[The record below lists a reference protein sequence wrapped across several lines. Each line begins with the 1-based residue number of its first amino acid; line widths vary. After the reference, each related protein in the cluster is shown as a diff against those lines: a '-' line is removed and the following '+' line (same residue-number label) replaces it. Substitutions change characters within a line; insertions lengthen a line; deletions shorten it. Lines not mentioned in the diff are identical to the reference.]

1 MRKNLLLTT
10 ALVGVAFA
18 FPAMAGDTQNPPAD
32 ETITHEAIYTNE
44 TGTTVADGTVFEGL
58 KQESA
63 DSQNA
68 GAVTVNTQ
76 GSIVIGNDVKFLGNN
91 SVAAGGAMKALSG
104 FEIGNNVT
112 FEGNTSEKGGA
123 ALYIRQSPNTGA
135 TDPVASTTA
144 KIGDGAKFIDN
155 HASDSWHGGAIAVEY
170 APEGLTIG
178 KNALFEKNSGGHG
191 GAIGLWV
198 SGNDNITD
206 KVASVL
212 KIGDGAQ
219 FIGNEAK
226 NIKGEN
232 PDGYDGRGGALF
244 INDGA
249 QAELGTATF
258 EGNTAKEW
266 GGAIY
271 VGSNILPDLPEGSTN
286 SLKLGKSTFTGNTA
300 VSGGAIFVDAV
311 AGEAGQSVVE
321 IASGSEFINNKAD
334 GGTGGAIYNRGII
347 APLDN
352 VTFKGNTAENGGGA
366 ITNSSGTI
374 EAITNS
380 LFENNSSTRTG
391 GAIYNNGKG
400 TTNAIIGLISN
411 TTFKNNS
418 TTTNGGA
425 IFNGGSTKSTITLVN
440 TTFEGNNADTG
451 GAITSSGIMNISNST
466 FSNNWAKTQ
475 GGALNVDGEVNFSG
489 ENTFTNNK
497 IASSAEEFETS
508 TTYSDIHLQ
517 KASSAIDVSGTL
529 NLDGGISGEGDV
541 TFDNVTVNITENTTF
556 EDENK
561 ISYDYVGE
569 NNLGLIVNKGE
580 ESATFNLANLKIAS
594 EEDAEGFNLVDN
606 ALYNFSE
613 GEEENTLVAEQKSA
627 DEVASSLGATGSQAA
642 AIQAA
647 LFSEG
652 ESDNEAFNG
661 FTEALNS
668 GLQSADKAQVAAAKA
683 ATEMLTADANP
694 VVRTV
699 ETDIHNMVFSAVSDE
714 LNGEGGAI
722 AEGKSSGDTF
732 KQVKA
737 WIRGLFNRADHES
750 TSKASGFDAD
760 IYGVA
765 MGIDKQIN
773 NAVKLGVGYAYSQA
787 DISSG
792 IRDTDVD
799 THTAILYGQYR
810 PANWYINTVVAYNW
824 SDYDEKKAALGYSA
838 DASYDVESLGIQSMY
853 GYETKLGEYDLTPEA
868 GLRYAHISRDGYT
881 DALGTSV
888 ASDDSDILTAV
899 VGAKVAK
906 DYTIGCNTIVRPEL
920 KAAVTYDLFDD
931 GNNSY
936 VSLANG
942 SAYRVNGEKLDR
954 LGFEFGAKVATEV
967 SDNLEISAGWE
978 GRFRE
983 DYQDHT
989 AMLNAKYSF

>member
-68 GAVTVNTQ
+68 GAVTVDTQ
-76 GSIVIGNDVKFLGNN
+76 GSIVIGNNVDFMGNS

-112 FEGNTSEKGGA
+112 FEGNTSEKGGG

-144 KIGDGAKFIDN
+144 KIGDNATF
-155 HASDSWHGGAIAVEY
+155 DSNKAGGDSANSWLGGAIAVEY
-170 APEGLTIG
+170 APEGLEIG
-178 KNALFEKNSGGHG
+178 DNATFSNNEAQQG
-191 GAIGLWV
+191 GAIAVWV
-198 SGNDNITD
+198 SENDIEN
-206 KVASVL
+206 KVASTL
-212 KIGDGAQ
+212 TIGDGAT
-219 FIGNEAK
+219 FSGNIAHNNKEGK
-226 NIKGEN
+226 
-232 PDGYDGRGGALF
+232 DGNGGALF

-249 QAELGTATF
+249 LAELGTATF
-258 EGNTAKEW
+258 EDNTAKEW

-271 VGSNILPDLPEGSTN
+271 VGSNILPDLPEGSIN
-286 SLKLGKSTFTGNTA
+286 SLKLGKSTFTGNSA

-311 AGEAGQSVVE
+311 AGKADQSVIE
-321 IASGSEFINNKAD
+321 IASGSEFIDNKAN
-334 GGTGGAIYNRGII
+334 GGTGGAIYNRGTI

-352 VTFKGNTAENGGGA
+352 VTFKGNTSTAGGGA
-366 ITNSSGTI
+366 ILNSGGEMEIVNSTFTENSSESG
-374 EAITNS
+374 
-380 LFENNSSTRTG
+380 G
-391 GAIYNNGKG
+391 GAIYNIARDNTYDSSMK
-400 TTNAIIGLISN
+400 ISN
-411 TTFKNNS
+411 TLFENNYS
-418 TTTNGGA
+418 KTNGGA
-425 IFNGGSTKSTITLVN
+425 IFNGGTETNTLELNNV
-440 TTFEGNNADTG
+440 TFRGNHAAAG
-451 GAITSSGIMNISNST
+451 GAISASGAVTVNNST
-466 FSNNWAKTQ
+466 FENNYATTEDQ
-475 GGALNVDGEVNFSG
+475 GGAYKIADGTTTFTGV
-489 ENTFTNNK
+489 NTFKNNK
-497 IASSAEEFETS
+497 IVAEGEDFADSSVYNDIYLASAKNSAAVFK
-508 TTYSDIHLQ
+508 D
-517 KASSAIDVSGTL
+517 TL
-529 NLDGGISGEGDV
+529 NLEGGISGEGGV

-556 EDENK
+556 GDK

-569 NNLGLIVNKGE
+569 NSLGLIVNKGE

-594 EEDAEGFNLVDN
+594 EEDTEGFNLVDN
-606 ALYNFSE
+606 ALYNY
-613 GEEENTLVAEQKSA
+613 GEIEEDGTLTAEQKSA

-647 LFSEG
+647 LFSES

-942 SAYRVNGEKLDR
+942 GAYRVNGEKLDR

>member
-104 FEIGNNVT
+104 FEIGNNVE
-112 FEGNTSEKGGA
+112 FNGNTSEKGGG

-144 KIGDGAKFIDN
+144 KIGDGATFESNKAGGEN
-155 HASDSWHGGAIAVEY
+155 ANSWLGGAIAIEY
-170 APEGLTIG
+170 APEGLEIG
-178 KNALFEKNSGGHG
+178 DNATFSKNEAQQG
-191 GAIGLWV
+191 GAIAVWV
-198 SGNDNITD
+198 SENDIEN
-206 KVASVL
+206 KVASTL
-212 KIGDGAQ
+212 TIGDGAT
-219 FIGNEAK
+219 FSDNIAHNNTEGADGN
-226 NIKGEN
+226 
-232 PDGYDGRGGALF
+232 GGALF

-249 QAELGTATF
+249 NVTLGQTTF
-258 EGNTAKEW
+258 ENNKADN
-266 GGAIY
+266 A
-271 VGSNILPDLPEGSTN
+271 
-286 SLKLGKSTFTGNTA
+286 
-300 VSGGAIFVDAV
+300 GGAIFVGPNV
-311 AGEAGQSVVE
+311 IGGLEENYLQ
-321 IASGSEFINNKAD
+321 IASGSEFIGNSAVR
-334 GGTGGAIYNRGII
+334 GGAIYSNGHIG
-347 APLDN
+347 ALDN
-352 VTFKGNTAENGGGA
+352 VTFKGNTATMGGGA

-374 EAITNS
+374 DAITNS
-380 LFENNSSTRTG
+380 KFIGNHSDSAG
-391 GAIYNNGKG
+391 GAIYNNGG
-400 TTNAIIGLISN
+400 TNFASIGLISN
-411 TTFKNNS
+411 TSFEGNY
-418 TTTNGGA
+418 TTKGNGGA
-425 IFNGGSTKSTITLVN
+425 IFNGGSAGSSLVLDN
-440 TTFEGNNADTG
+440 VTFDGNHAGATDGKGGAG
-451 GAITSSGIMNISNST
+451 GAISASNDVTINNST
-466 FSNNWAKTQ
+466 FINNYAATD
-475 GGALNVDGEVNFSG
+475 GGALNVVDGAIAFTG

-497 IASSAEEFETS
+497 IASSAEEFEIS

-529 NLDGGISGEGDV
+529 NLDGGISGLG
-541 TFDNVTVNITENTTF
+541 TAGFNDNATLNITSNTTIADTVTVTT
-556 EDENK
+556 
-561 ISYDYVGE
+561 GE
-569 NNLGLIVNKGE
+569 NVNLGLIVNKGVK
-580 ESATFNLANLKIAS
+580 SADFKLANLTIAS
-594 EEDAEGFNLVDN
+594 EEGAEGFNLVDN
-606 ALYNFSE
+606 ALYNY
-613 GEEENTLVAEQKSA
+613 GEIGEDGTLTAEQKSA

-668 GLQSADKAQVAAAKA
+668 GLQSADKTQVAAAKA

-824 SDYDEKKAALGYSA
+824 SDYDEKKAALGYRA

-942 SAYRVNGEKLDR
+942 GAYRVNGEKLDR

>member
-18 FPAMAGDTQNPPAD
+18 FPAMAADPQNPPAE
-32 ETITHEAIYTNE
+32 ETAIYTNE
-44 TGTTVADGTVFEGL
+44 TGKTVADGTIFNGL
-58 KQESA
+58 ANTTVAQ
-63 DSQNA
+63 QA
-68 GAVTVNTQ
+68 GAVTVDTQ
-76 GSIVIGNDVKFLGNN
+76 GSIVIGNNVQFTGN
-91 SVAAGGAMKALSG
+91 SSDWSGGAMKALSG

-112 FEGNTSEKGGA
+112 FEGNTSEKGGG
-123 ALYIRQSPNTGA
+123 ALYIRQSPNTSA
-135 TDPVASTTA
+135 TTPVPVASTTA
-144 KIGDGAKFIDN
+144 KIGDNATF
-155 HASDSWHGGAIAVEY
+155 DSNKAGGDSANSWLGGAIAVEY
-170 APEGLTIG
+170 APEGLEIG
-178 KNALFEKNSGGHG
+178 DNATFSNNEAQQG
-191 GAIGLWV
+191 GAIAVWV
-198 SGNDNITD
+198 SENDIEN
-206 KVASVL
+206 KVASTL
-212 KIGDGAQ
+212 TIGDGAT
-219 FIGNEAK
+219 FSGNIA
-226 NIKGEN
+226 NNNDKGA
-232 PDGYDGRGGALF
+232 DGNGGALF

-249 QAELGTATF
+249 NVTLGQTTF
-258 EGNTAKEW
+258 ENNKADN
-266 GGAIY
+266 A
-271 VGSNILPDLPEGSTN
+271 
-286 SLKLGKSTFTGNTA
+286 
-300 VSGGAIFVDAV
+300 GGAIFVGSNV
-311 AGEAGQSVVE
+311 REGLGEGAENYLQ
-321 IASGSEFINNKAD
+321 IASGSEFTGNNAKL
-334 GGTGGAIYNRGII
+334 GGAIYSNGHIG
-347 APLDN
+347 ALDN
-352 VTFKGNTAENGGGA
+352 VTFKGNYAVAGGGA
-366 ITNSSGTI
+366 ILNSAGTI
-374 EAITNS
+374 DAITNS
-380 LFENNSSTRTG
+380 TFEGNYSESAG
-391 GAIYNNGKG
+391 GAIYNKG
-400 TTNAIIGLISN
+400 SSTSGDASIGLINN
-411 TTFKNNS
+411 TTFKDNH
-418 TTTNGGA
+418 TTKGNGGA
-425 IFNGGSTKSTITLVN
+425 IFNGGTTGTSLVLDN
-440 TTFEGNNADTG
+440 VTFDGNHAGATDGKGGAG
-451 GAITSSGIMNISNST
+451 GAISASGDVTINNST
-466 FSNNWAKTQ
+466 FTNNYAATD
-475 GGALNVDGEVNFSG
+475 GGALNVVDGAIAFTG

-517 KASSAIDVSGTL
+517 KTSSAIDVSGTL
-529 NLDGGISGEGDV
+529 NLDGGISGLGTAD
-541 TFDNVTVNITENTTF
+541 FNDNATLNITSNTTIADGVTVTT
-556 EDENK
+556 
-561 ISYDYVGE
+561 GE
-569 NNLGLIVNKGE
+569 NVNLGLIVNKGK
-580 ESATFNLANLKIAS
+580 ESATFNLANLTIANADN
-594 EEDAEGFNLVDN
+594 EYNGFNLVDN
-606 ALYNFSE
+606 ALYNY
-613 GEEENTLVAEQKSA
+613 GEIEEDGTLTAEQKSA

-668 GLQSADKAQVAAAKA
+668 GLQSADKPQVAAAKA

-750 TSKASGFDAD
+750 TSKARGFDAD

>member
-18 FPAMAGDTQNPPAD
+18 FPAMANEAENPPAE
-32 ETITHEAIYTNE
+32 ETAIYTNE
-44 TGTTVADGTVFEGL
+44 TGKTVADGTIFNGL
-58 KQESA
+58 ANTTVAQ
-63 DSQNA
+63 QA
-68 GAVTVNTQ
+68 GAVTVDTQ
-76 GSIVIGNDVKFLGNN
+76 GSIVIGNNVQFTGN
-91 SVAAGGAMKALSG
+91 SSDWSGGAMKALSG
-104 FEIGNNVT
+104 FEIGNKAEFKN
-112 FEGNTSEKGGA
+112 NISNQGGG
-123 ALYIRQSPNTGA
+123 ALYIRQSPNTGSEDA
-135 TDPVASTTA
+135 VASTTA
-144 KIGDGAKFIDN
+144 KIGDNATFSGNKAGGET
-155 HASDSWHGGAIAVEY
+155 ASSWLGGAIAVEY
-170 APEGLTIG
+170 APEGL
-178 KNALFEKNSGGHG
+178 E
-191 GAIGLWV
+191 
-198 SGNDNITD
+198 
-206 KVASVL
+206 
-212 KIGDGAQ
+212 IGDGAT
-219 FIGNEAK
+219 FSKNEAQQGGA
-226 NIKGEN
+226 IAVWVSEN
-232 PDGYDGRGGALF
+232 EIEGKKASTLTIGDGATFSENKANGVAGNGGALF
-244 INDGA
+244 VNDGA
-249 QAELGTATF
+249 QATLGRSTF
-258 EGNTAKEW
+258 EKNVADN
-266 GGAIY
+266 A
-271 VGSNILPDLPEGSTN
+271 
-286 SLKLGKSTFTGNTA
+286 
-300 VSGGAIFVDAV
+300 GGAIFVGPNV
-311 AGEAGQSVVE
+311 REELGEGAENYLQ
-321 IASGSEFINNKAD
+321 IASGSEFTGNNAKL
-334 GGTGGAIYNRGII
+334 GGAIYSNGHIG
-347 APLDN
+347 ALDN
-352 VTFKGNTAENGGGA
+352 VTFKGNYAVAGGGA
-366 ITNSSGTI
+366 ILNSAGTI
-374 EAITNS
+374 DAITNS
-380 LFENNSSTRTG
+380 TFEGNYSESAG
-391 GAIYNNGKG
+391 GAIYNKG
-400 TTNAIIGLISN
+400 SSTSGDASIGLINN
-411 TTFKNNS
+411 TTFKDNH
-418 TTTNGGA
+418 TTKGNGGA
-425 IFNGGSTKSTITLVN
+425 IFNGGTTTSSLVLDN
-440 TTFEGNNADTG
+440 VTFDGNHAGATDGKGGAG
-451 GAITSSGIMNISNST
+451 GAISASGDVTINNST
-466 FSNNWAKTQ
+466 FTNNYAATD
-475 GGALNVDGEVNFSG
+475 GGALNVVDGAIAFTG
-489 ENTFTNNK
+489 ENTFSNNK
-497 IASSAEEFETS
+497 IVSSGTFEDSTTYNDINLQKETS
-508 TTYSDIHLQ
+508 TINVD
-517 KASSAIDVSGTL
+517 GTL
-529 NLDGGISGEGDV
+529 TLDGGIDGQGKAN
-541 TFDNVTVNITENTTF
+541 FADNSTLNITTHTTIG
-556 EDENK
+556 EDVVMSTGSNV
-561 ISYDYVGE
+561 S
-569 NNLGLIVNKGE
+569 LGLIVDKGVSE
-580 ESATFNLANLKIAS
+580 ATFNLDNITLA
-594 EEDAEGFNLVDN
+594 EEGTAGFNLSDN
-606 ALYNFSE
+606 ALYNVNVVEGADSQYTLTKKSDSE
-613 GEEENTLVAEQKSA
+613 L
-627 DEVASSLGATGSQAA
+627 ASSLGVAGSQAT
-642 AIQAA
+642 A
-647 LFSEG
+647 LASALSG
-652 ESDNEAFNG
+652 EASSNEAFNG
-661 FTEALNS
+661 FTDALNTAI
-668 GLQSADKAQVAAAKA
+668 QSANKGQVAAAA
-683 ATEMLTADANP
+683 NAIDMLTADANP

-699 ETDIHNMVFSAVSDE
+699 ETDIHNMVFSAVNDE

>member
-32 ETITHEAIYTNE
+32 TTTTKQEAIYTNE

-91 SVAAGGAMKALSG
+91 SIAAGGAMKALSG

-112 FEGNTSEKGGA
+112 FEGNTSEKGGG

-144 KIGDGAKFIDN
+144 KIGDGATFESNKAGGEN
-155 HASDSWHGGAIAVEY
+155 ANSWLGGAIAIEY
-170 APEGLTIG
+170 APEGLEIG
-178 KNALFEKNSGGHG
+178 DNATFSKNEAQQG
-191 GAIGLWV
+191 GAIAVWV
-198 SGNDNITD
+198 SENDIEN
-206 KVASVL
+206 KVASTL
-212 KIGDGAQ
+212 TIGDGAT
-219 FIGNEAK
+219 FSDNIAHNNTEGADGN
-226 NIKGEN
+226 
-232 PDGYDGRGGALF
+232 GGALF

-249 QAELGTATF
+249 NVTLGQTTF
-258 EGNTAKEW
+258 ENNKADN
-266 GGAIY
+266 A
-271 VGSNILPDLPEGSTN
+271 
-286 SLKLGKSTFTGNTA
+286 
-300 VSGGAIFVDAV
+300 GGAIFVGPNV
-311 AGEAGQSVVE
+311 IEGLEENYLQ
-321 IASGSEFINNKAD
+321 IASGSEFIGNSAVR
-334 GGTGGAIYNRGII
+334 GGAIYSNGHIG
-347 APLDN
+347 ALDN
-352 VTFKGNTAENGGGA
+352 VTFKGNTATDGGGA
-366 ITNSSGTI
+366 ILNSAGTI
-374 EAITNS
+374 DAITNS
-380 LFENNSSTRTG
+380 LFENNSSTSTG
-391 GAIYNNGKG
+391 GAIYNKGKDD
-400 TTNAIIGLISN
+400 TTHAIIGLISN

-425 IFNGGSTKSTITLVN
+425 IFNGGSTESTITLVN

-508 TTYSDIHLQ
+508 TTYSDIHLN
-517 KASSAIDVSGTL
+517 KSGSKLGKITVDGTL
-529 NLDGGISGEGDV
+529 NLDGGISGTGDAG
-541 TFDNVTVNITENTTF
+541 FKDNATLNITSNTTIADGVTVTT
-556 EDENK
+556 
-561 ISYDYVGE
+561 GE
-569 NNLGLIVNKGE
+569 NVNLGLIVNKGE

-668 GLQSADKAQVAAAKA
+668 GLQSADKTQVAAAKA

>member
-18 FPAMAGDTQNPPAD
+18 FPAMANDTQNPPAD

-76 GSIVIGNDVKFLGNN
+76 GSIVIGNNVDFMGNS

-112 FEGNTSEKGGA
+112 FEGNTSKKGGG

-144 KIGDGAKFIDN
+144 KIGNNATF
-155 HASDSWHGGAIAVEY
+155 DSNKAGGDSANSWLGGAIAVEY
-170 APEGLTIG
+170 APEGLEIG
-178 KNALFEKNSGGHG
+178 DNATFSNNEAQQG
-191 GAIGLWV
+191 GAIAVWV
-198 SGNDNITD
+198 SENDIEN
-206 KVASVL
+206 KVASSL
-212 KIGDGAQ
+212 RIGDGAT
-219 FIGNEAK
+219 FSGNIAHNNKEGK
-226 NIKGEN
+226 
-232 PDGYDGRGGALF
+232 DGNGGALF

-249 QAELGTATF
+249 NVTLGQTTF
-258 EGNTAKEW
+258 ENNKADN
-266 GGAIY
+266 A
-271 VGSNILPDLPEGSTN
+271 
-286 SLKLGKSTFTGNTA
+286 
-300 VSGGAIFVDAV
+300 GGAIFVGPDV
-311 AGEAGQSVVE
+311 REGLEENYLQ
-321 IASGSEFINNKAD
+321 IASGSEFIGNSAVR
-334 GGTGGAIYNRGII
+334 GGAIYSNGHIG
-347 APLDN
+347 ALDN
-352 VTFKGNTAENGGGA
+352 VTFKGNTAVSGGGA
-366 ITNSSGTI
+366 ILNSAGTM

-380 LFENNSSTRTG
+380 LFENNSSTSTG
-391 GAIYNNGKG
+391 GAIYNKGNG

-425 IFNGGSTKSTITLVN
+425 IFNGGSTESTITLVN
-440 TTFEGNNADTG
+440 TTFDGNNADKG

-508 TTYSDIHLQ
+508 TTYSDIHLNQ
-517 KASSAIDVSGTL
+517 GNGKGTITVDGTL
-529 NLDGGISGEGDV
+529 NLDGGISGTGYAG
-541 TFDNVTVNITENTTF
+541 FNDNATLNITSNTTIADGVTVTT
-556 EDENK
+556 
-561 ISYDYVGE
+561 GE
-569 NNLGLIVNKGE
+569 NVNLGLIVNKGE

-606 ALYNFSE
+606 ALYNY
-613 GEEENTLVAEQKSA
+613 GEIEEDGTLTAEQKSA

-668 GLQSADKAQVAAAKA
+668 GLQSADKAQVTAAKA

-699 ETDIHNMVFSAVSDE
+699 ETDIHNMVFLAVSDE

-868 GLRYAHISRDGYT
+868 GLRYAHISRDSYT

-920 KAAVTYDLFDD
+920 NAAVTYDLFDD

-983 DYQDHT
+983 DYHDHT

>member
-18 FPAMAGDTQNPPAD
+18 FPAMANEAENPPAD
-32 ETITHEAIYTNE
+32 TTTTKQEAIYTNE
-44 TGTTVADGTVFEGL
+44 TGTTVANGTVFEGL
-58 KQESA
+58 KQE
-63 DSQNA
+63 DTQSQNA

-144 KIGDGAKFIDN
+144 KIGDDAKFIGN

-232 PDGYDGRGGALF
+232 PDGYDSRGGALF

-258 EGNTAKEW
+258 
-266 GGAIY
+266 
-271 VGSNILPDLPEGSTN
+271 
-286 SLKLGKSTFTGNTA
+286 
-300 VSGGAIFVDAV
+300 
-311 AGEAGQSVVE
+311 
-321 IASGSEFINNKAD
+321 
-334 GGTGGAIYNRGII
+334 
-347 APLDN
+347 
-352 VTFKGNTAENGGGA
+352 
-366 ITNSSGTI
+366 
-374 EAITNS
+374 
-380 LFENNSSTRTG
+380 
-391 GAIYNNGKG
+391 
-400 TTNAIIGLISN
+400 
-411 TTFKNNS
+411 
-418 TTTNGGA
+418 
-425 IFNGGSTKSTITLVN
+425 
-440 TTFEGNNADTG
+440 
-451 GAITSSGIMNISNST
+451 
-466 FSNNWAKTQ
+466 
-475 GGALNVDGEVNFSG
+475 
-489 ENTFTNNK
+489 
-497 IASSAEEFETS
+497 
-508 TTYSDIHLQ
+508 
-517 KASSAIDVSGTL
+517 
-529 NLDGGISGEGDV
+529 
-541 TFDNVTVNITENTTF
+541 
-556 EDENK
+556 
-561 ISYDYVGE
+561 
-569 NNLGLIVNKGE
+569 
-580 ESATFNLANLKIAS
+580 NLANLKIAS
-594 EEDAEGFNLVDN
+594 EEGAEGFNLVDN
-606 ALYNFSE
+606 ALYNY
-613 GEEENTLVAEQKSA
+613 GEIEEDGTLTAEQKSA

-652 ESDNEAFNG
+652 ESNNEAFNG

-668 GLQSADKAQVAAAKA
+668 GLQSADKTQVAAAKA

-714 LNGEGGAI
+714 LNSEGGAI

-810 PANWYINTVVAYNW
+810 PANWYINTVIAYNW

>member
-44 TGTTVADGTVFEGL
+44 TGTTVANGTVFEGL

-170 APEGLTIG
+170 APEGLEIG
-178 KNALFEKNSGGHG
+178 DNATFSKNEAQQG
-191 GAIGLWV
+191 GAIAVWV
-198 SGNDNITD
+198 SENDIEN
-206 KVASVL
+206 KVASTL
-212 KIGDGAQ
+212 TIGDGAT
-219 FIGNEAK
+219 FSGNIAHNNTEGA
-226 NIKGEN
+226 
-232 PDGYDGRGGALF
+232 DGNGGALF

-249 QAELGTATF
+249 NVTLGQTTF
-258 EGNTAKEW
+258 ENNKADN
-266 GGAIY
+266 A
-271 VGSNILPDLPEGSTN
+271 
-286 SLKLGKSTFTGNTA
+286 
-300 VSGGAIFVDAV
+300 GGAIFVGSNV
-311 AGEAGQSVVE
+311 REGLEENYLQ
-321 IASGSEFINNKAD
+321 IAAGSEFIGNSAVR
-334 GGTGGAIYNRGII
+334 GGAIYSNGHIG
-347 APLDN
+347 ALDN
-352 VTFKGNTAENGGGA
+352 VTFKGNTATDGGGA
-366 ITNSSGTI
+366 ILNSAGTI
-374 EAITNS
+374 DAITNS
-380 LFENNSSTRTG
+380 LFENNSSTSTG
-391 GAIYNNGKG
+391 GAIYNKGKDD
-400 TTNAIIGLISN
+400 TTHAIIGLISN
-411 TTFKNNS
+411 TTFRNNS

-425 IFNGGSTKSTITLVN
+425 IFNGGSTESTITLVN

-466 FSNNWAKTQ
+466 FSNNYAATD
-475 GGALNVDGEVNFSG
+475 GGALNVVDGAIAFTG

-517 KASSAIDVSGTL
+517 KTSSAIDVSGTL
-529 NLDGGISGEGDV
+529 NLDGGISGTGDAG
-541 TFDNVTVNITENTTF
+541 FKDNATLNITSNTPIADGVTVTT
-556 EDENK
+556 
-561 ISYDYVGE
+561 GE
-569 NNLGLIVNKGE
+569 NVNLGLIVNKDE

-627 DEVASSLGATGSQAA
+627 DEVASSLGATSSQAA

-668 GLQSADKAQVAAAKA
+668 GLQSADKTQVAAAKA

-824 SDYDEKKAALGYSA
+824 SDYDEKKAALGYRA

-888 ASDDSDILTAV
+888 ASDDSDILTLTAV

-942 SAYRVNGEKLDR
+942 GAYRVNGEKLDR

>member
-18 FPAMAGDTQNPPAD
+18 SPAMANEAENPPAD

-76 GSIVIGNDVKFLGNN
+76 GSIVIGNDVEFSDN
-91 SVAAGGAMKALSG
+91 SSDWSGGAMKALSG
-104 FEIGNNVT
+104 FEIGNKAEFKN
-112 FEGNTSEKGGA
+112 NISNQGGG
-123 ALYIRQSPNTGA
+123 ALYIRQSPNTGSEDA
-135 TDPVASTTA
+135 VASTTA
-144 KIGDGAKFIDN
+144 KIGDNATFSGNKAGGET
-155 HASDSWHGGAIAVEY
+155 ASSWLGGAIAVEY
-170 APEGLTIG
+170 APEGL
-178 KNALFEKNSGGHG
+178 E
-191 GAIGLWV
+191 
-198 SGNDNITD
+198 
-206 KVASVL
+206 
-212 KIGDGAQ
+212 IGDGAT
-219 FIGNEAK
+219 FSKNEAQQGGA
-226 NIKGEN
+226 IAVWVSEN
-232 PDGYDGRGGALF
+232 EIEGKKASTLTIGDGATFSENKANGVAGNGGALF
-244 INDGA
+244 VNDGA
-249 QAELGTATF
+249 QATLGRSTF
-258 EGNTAKEW
+258 EKNVADN
-266 GGAIY
+266 A
-271 VGSNILPDLPEGSTN
+271 
-286 SLKLGKSTFTGNTA
+286 
-300 VSGGAIFVDAV
+300 GGAIFVGPNV
-311 AGEAGQSVVE
+311 REELGEGAENYLQ
-321 IASGSEFINNKAD
+321 IASGSEFTGNNAKL
-334 GGTGGAIYNRGII
+334 GGAIYSNGHIG
-347 APLDN
+347 ALDN
-352 VTFKGNTAENGGGA
+352 VTFKGNYAVAGGGA
-366 ITNSSGTI
+366 ILNSAGTI
-374 EAITNS
+374 DAITNS
-380 LFENNSSTRTG
+380 TFEGNYSESAG
-391 GAIYNNGKG
+391 GAIYNKG
-400 TTNAIIGLISN
+400 SSTSGDASIGLINN
-411 TTFKNNS
+411 TTFKDNH
-418 TTTNGGA
+418 TTKGNGGA
-425 IFNGGSTKSTITLVN
+425 IFNGGTTTSSLVLDN
-440 TTFEGNNADTG
+440 VTFDGNHAGATDGKGGAG
-451 GAITSSGIMNISNST
+451 GAISASGDVTINNST
-466 FSNNWAKTQ
+466 FTNNYAATD
-475 GGALNVDGEVNFSG
+475 GGALNVVDGAIAFTG

-517 KASSAIDVSGTL
+517 KTSSAIDVSGTL
-529 NLDGGISGEGDV
+529 NLDGGISGLGTAD
-541 TFDNVTVNITENTTF
+541 FNDNATLNITSNTTIADGVTVTT
-556 EDENK
+556 
-561 ISYDYVGE
+561 GE
-569 NNLGLIVNKGE
+569 NVNLGLIVNKGK
-580 ESATFNLANLKIAS
+580 ESATFNLANLTIANADN
-594 EEDAEGFNLVDN
+594 EYNGFNLVDN
-606 ALYNFSE
+606 ALYNY
-613 GEEENTLVAEQKSA
+613 GEIEEDGTLTAEQKSA

-652 ESDNEAFNG
+652 ESNNEAFNG

-668 GLQSADKAQVAAAKA
+668 GLQSADKPQVAAAKA

-750 TSKASGFDAD
+750 TSKARGFDAD

>member
-18 FPAMAGDTQNPPAD
+18 FPAMANDTQNPPAD
-32 ETITHEAIYTNE
+32 ETITHKAIYTNE

-76 GSIVIGNDVKFLGNN
+76 GSIVIGNNVDFMGNS

-112 FEGNTSEKGGA
+112 FEGNTSEKGGG

-170 APEGLTIG
+170 APEGLEIG
-178 KNALFEKNSGGHG
+178 DNATFSNNEAQQG
-191 GAIGLWV
+191 GAIAVWV
-198 SGNDNITD
+198 SENDNIENR
-206 KVASVL
+206 VASVL
-212 KIGDGAQ
+212 NLGNNATFSENKATNGDGGAIHLDQ
-219 FIGNEAK
+219 GAK
-226 NIKGEN
+226 AN
-232 PDGYDGRGGALF
+232 
-244 INDGA
+244 
-249 QAELGTATF
+249 LGKTTF
-258 EGNTAKEW
+258 SENTASNA

-271 VGSNILPDLPEGSTN
+271 IGGNIQEGLEDKSA
-286 SLKLGKSTFTGNTA
+286 LELGA
-300 VSGGAIFVDAV
+300 
-311 AGEAGQSVVE
+311 
-321 IASGSEFINNKAD
+321 GSEFIGNSAVR
-334 GGTGGAIYNRGII
+334 GGAIANKGHIG
-347 APLDN
+347 ALDN
-352 VTFKGNTAENGGGA
+352 VTFKGNTAVSGGGA
-366 ITNSSGTI
+366 ILNAQGTI
-374 EAITNS
+374 DAITNS
-380 LFENNSSTRTG
+380 LFENNSSTSTG

-425 IFNGGSTKSTITLVN
+425 IFNGGSTESTITLVN
-440 TTFEGNNADTG
+440 TTFEGNNADKG

-508 TTYSDIHLQ
+508 TTYSDIHLNQ
-517 KASSAIDVSGTL
+517 GNGKGTITVDGTL
-529 NLDGGISGEGDV
+529 NLDGGISGTGYAG
-541 TFDNVTVNITENTTF
+541 FNDNATLNITSNTTIADGVTVTT
-556 EDENK
+556 
-561 ISYDYVGE
+561 GE
-569 NNLGLIVNKGE
+569 NVNLGLIVNKGE

-613 GEEENTLVAEQKSA
+613 GEEENTLTAEQKSA

-668 GLQSADKAQVAAAKA
+668 GLQSADKTQVAAAKA

-824 SDYDEKKAALGYSA
+824 SDYDEKKAALGYRA

-942 SAYRVNGEKLDR
+942 SAYRVNGEKLNR

>member
-18 FPAMAGDTQNPPAD
+18 FPAMADDTQNPPAD

-44 TGTTVADGTVFEGL
+44 TGTTVADGAVFEGL

-76 GSIVIGNDVKFLGNN
+76 GSIVIGNNVDFMGNS

-112 FEGNTSEKGGA
+112 FEGNTSEKGGG

-144 KIGDGAKFIDN
+144 KIGNNATF
-155 HASDSWHGGAIAVEY
+155 DSNKAGGDSANSWLGGAIAVEY

-226 NIKGEN
+226 NIKGESS
-232 PDGYDGRGGALF
+232 DGYDGRGGALF

-249 QAELGTATF
+249 LAELGTATF
-258 EGNTAKEW
+258 EDNTAKEW

-271 VGSNILPDLPEGSTN
+271 VGSNILPDLPDGSIN
-286 SLKLGKSTFTGNTA
+286 SLKLGKSTFTGNSA

-321 IASGSEFINNKAD
+321 IASGSEFIDNKAN
-334 GGTGGAIYNRGII
+334 GGIGGAIYNRGTI

-352 VTFKGNTAENGGGA
+352 VTFKGNSSSNGGGA
-366 ITNSSGTI
+366 ILNSGGEMEIVNSTFTENSSKSG
-374 EAITNS
+374 
-380 LFENNSSTRTG
+380 G
-391 GAIYNNGKG
+391 GAIYNIARDNTYDSSMK
-400 TTNAIIGLISN
+400 ISN
-411 TTFKNNS
+411 TLFENNYS
-418 TTTNGGA
+418 KTNGGA
-425 IFNGGSTKSTITLVN
+425 IFNGGTETNKLELNNV
-440 TTFEGNNADTG
+440 TFRGNHAAAG
-451 GAITSSGIMNISNST
+451 GAISASGAVTVNNSM
-466 FSNNWAKTQ
+466 FENNYATTEDQ
-475 GGALNVDGEVNFSG
+475 GGAYKIADGTTTFTGV
-489 ENTFTNNK
+489 NTFKNNK
-497 IASSAEEFETS
+497 IVAEGVDFADSSVYNDIYLASAEN
-508 TTYSDIHLQ
+508 
-517 KASSAIDVSGTL
+517 SAAVFKDTL
-529 NLDGGISGEGDV
+529 NLEGGISGEGGV

-556 EDENK
+556 GDK

-569 NNLGLIVNKGE
+569 NSLGLIVNKGE

-594 EEDAEGFNLVDN
+594 EEDAEGFNLADN
-606 ALYNFSE
+606 VLYNY
-613 GEEENTLVAEQKSA
+613 GEIEEDGTLTAEQKSA

-668 GLQSADKAQVAAAKA
+668 GLQSADKAQVATTKA

-936 VSLANG
+936 V
-942 SAYRVNGEKLDR
+942 
-954 LGFEFGAKVATEV
+954 TEV

>member
-18 FPAMAGDTQNPPAD
+18 FPAIANEAQNPPAD

-76 GSIVIGNDVKFLGNN
+76 GSIVIGNNVDFMGNS

-112 FEGNTSEKGGA
+112 FEGNTSKKGGG

-144 KIGDGAKFIDN
+144 KIGDDATFESNKAGG
-155 HASDSWHGGAIAVEY
+155 DSANSWLGGAIAVEY
-170 APEGLTIG
+170 ASEGLEIG
-178 KNALFEKNSGGHG
+178 DNATFSNNEAQQG
-191 GAIGLWV
+191 GAIAVWV
-198 SGNDNITD
+198 SENDIEN
-206 KVASVL
+206 KVASSL
-212 KIGDGAQ
+212 RIGDGAT
-219 FIGNEAK
+219 FSGNIAHNNTEGA
-226 NIKGEN
+226 
-232 PDGYDGRGGALF
+232 DGNGGALF

-249 QAELGTATF
+249 NVTLGQTTF
-258 EGNTAKEW
+258 ENNKADN
-266 GGAIY
+266 A
-271 VGSNILPDLPEGSTN
+271 
-286 SLKLGKSTFTGNTA
+286 
-300 VSGGAIFVDAV
+300 GGAIFVGSNVRD
-311 AGEAGQSVVE
+311 GLEENYLQ
-321 IASGSEFINNKAD
+321 IASGSEFIGNEARL
-334 GGTGGAIYNRGII
+334 GGAIYSNGHIG
-347 APLDN
+347 ALDN
-352 VTFKGNTAENGGGA
+352 VTFKGNTATMGGGA
-366 ITNSSGTI
+366 ILNSAGTI

-380 LFENNSSTRTG
+380 LFENNSSTSTG
-391 GAIYNNGKG
+391 GAIYNKGNG

-425 IFNGGSTKSTITLVN
+425 IFNGGSTESTITLVN
-440 TTFEGNNADTG
+440 TTFDGNNADKG

-508 TTYSDIHLQ
+508 TTYSDIHLN
-517 KASSAIDVSGTL
+517 KSGSKLGKITVDGTL
-529 NLDGGISGEGDV
+529 NLDGGISGTGDAG
-541 TFDNVTVNITENTTF
+541 FKDNATLNITSNTTIADGVTVTT
-556 EDENK
+556 
-561 ISYDYVGE
+561 GE
-569 NNLGLIVNKGE
+569 NVNLGLIVNKGE

-668 GLQSADKAQVAAAKA
+668 GLQSADKTQVAAAKA

-824 SDYDEKKAALGYSA
+824 SDYDEKKAALGYRA

-888 ASDDSDILTAV
+888 ASDDSDILIAV

-942 SAYRVNGEKLDR
+942 GAYRVNGEKLDR

>member
-18 FPAMAGDTQNPPAD
+18 FPAMANDTQNPPAD

-76 GSIVIGNDVKFLGNN
+76 GSIVIGNNVKFLNN
-91 SVAAGGAMKALSG
+91 SSTKTGGAMKALSG

-112 FEGNTSEKGGA
+112 FEGNTSEKGGG
-123 ALYIRQSPNTGA
+123 ALYIRQSPNI
-135 TDPVASTTA
+135 TDDQPVASTTA
-144 KIGDGAKFIDN
+144 KIGDGATF
-155 HASDSWHGGAIAVEY
+155 DSNKAGGENANSWLGGAIAVEY
-170 APEGLTIG
+170 APEGLEIG
-178 KNALFEKNSGGHG
+178 DNATFSNNEAQQG
-191 GAIGLWV
+191 GAIAVWV
-198 SGNDNITD
+198 SENDIEN
-206 KVASVL
+206 KVASTL
-212 KIGDGAQ
+212 TIGDGAK
-219 FIGNEAK
+219 FSGNIAHNNKEGK
-226 NIKGEN
+226 
-232 PDGYDGRGGALF
+232 DGNGGALF

-249 QAELGTATF
+249 NVTLGQTSF
-258 EGNTAKEW
+258 ENNKADN
-266 GGAIY
+266 A
-271 VGSNILPDLPEGSTN
+271 
-286 SLKLGKSTFTGNTA
+286 
-300 VSGGAIFVDAV
+300 GGAIFV
-311 AGEAGQSVVE
+311 GSNIREGLEENYLQ
-321 IASGSEFINNKAD
+321 IASGSEFIGNSAVR
-334 GGTGGAIYNRGII
+334 GGAISNSGHIG
-347 APLDN
+347 ALDN
-352 VTFKGNTAENGGGA
+352 VTFKDNTATKGGGA
-366 ITNSSGTI
+366 ILNAQGTI
-374 EAITNS
+374 DAITNS
-380 LFENNSSTRTG
+380 LFENNSSTSTG

-411 TTFKNNS
+411 TKFKNNS

-425 IFNGGSTKSTITLVN
+425 IFNGGSTESTITLVN
-440 TTFEGNNADTG
+440 TTFEGNNADKG

-508 TTYSDIHLQ
+508 TTYSDIHLNQ
-517 KASSAIDVSGTL
+517 GNGKGTITVDGTL
-529 NLDGGISGEGDV
+529 NLDGGISGTGYAG
-541 TFDNVTVNITENTTF
+541 FNDNATLNITSNTTIADSVTVTT
-556 EDENK
+556 
-561 ISYDYVGE
+561 GE
-569 NNLGLIVNKGE
+569 NVNLGLIVNKGE

-647 LFSEG
+647 LFSES

-683 ATEMLTADANP
+683 ASEMLTADANP

-824 SDYDEKKAALGYSA
+824 SDYDEKKAALGYRA

-942 SAYRVNGEKLDR
+942 SAYRVNGEKLNR

>member
-1 MRKNLLLTT
+1 M
-10 ALVGVAFA
+10 
-18 FPAMAGDTQNPPAD
+18 
-32 ETITHEAIYTNE
+32 
-44 TGTTVADGTVFEGL
+44 
-58 KQESA
+58 
-63 DSQNA
+63 
-68 GAVTVNTQ
+68 
-76 GSIVIGNDVKFLGNN
+76 
-91 SVAAGGAMKALSG
+91 
-104 FEIGNNVT
+104 
-112 FEGNTSEKGGA
+112 
-123 ALYIRQSPNTGA
+123 
-135 TDPVASTTA
+135 ASTLT
-144 KIGDGAKFIDN
+144 IGDGAKF
-155 HASDSWHGGAIAVEY
+155 
-170 APEGLTIG
+170 
-178 KNALFEKNSGGHG
+178 
-191 GAIGLWV
+191 
-198 SGNDNITD
+198 SGNIAHNNTEG
-206 KVASVL
+206 A
-212 KIGDGAQ
+212 DG
-219 FIGNEAK
+219 N
-226 NIKGEN
+226 
-232 PDGYDGRGGALF
+232 GGALF

-249 QAELGTATF
+249 NVTLGQTTF
-258 EGNTAKEW
+258 ENNKADN
-266 GGAIY
+266 A
-271 VGSNILPDLPEGSTN
+271 
-286 SLKLGKSTFTGNTA
+286 
-300 VSGGAIFVDAV
+300 GGAIFVGSNV
-311 AGEAGQSVVE
+311 REGLEENYLQ
-321 IASGSEFINNKAD
+321 IASGSEFIGNSAVR
-334 GGTGGAIYNRGII
+334 GGAISNSGHIG
-347 APLDN
+347 ALDN
-352 VTFKGNTAENGGGA
+352 VTFKGNTAVSGGGA
-366 ITNSSGTI
+366 ILNAQGTI
-374 EAITNS
+374 DAITNS
-380 LFENNSSTRTG
+380 KFIGNHSDSAG
-391 GAIYNNGKG
+391 GAIYNNGNLTSG
-400 TTNAIIGLISN
+400 DASIGLISN
-411 TTFKNNS
+411 TTFEGNY
-418 TTTNGGA
+418 TTKGNGGA
-425 IFNGGSTKSTITLVN
+425 IFNGGTTGTSLVLDN
-440 TTFEGNNADTG
+440 VTFDGNHAGATDGKGGAG
-451 GAITSSGIMNISNST
+451 GAISASGDVTINNST
-466 FSNNWAKTQ
+466 FTNNYAATD
-475 GGALNVDGEVNFSG
+475 GGALNVVDGAIAFTG

-529 NLDGGISGEGDV
+529 NLDGGISGLGTAGFNDNATLNITSNTTIAEG
-541 TFDNVTVNITENTTF
+541 VTVTT
-556 EDENK
+556 
-561 ISYDYVGE
+561 GE
-569 NNLGLIVNKGE
+569 NVNLGLIVNKGE